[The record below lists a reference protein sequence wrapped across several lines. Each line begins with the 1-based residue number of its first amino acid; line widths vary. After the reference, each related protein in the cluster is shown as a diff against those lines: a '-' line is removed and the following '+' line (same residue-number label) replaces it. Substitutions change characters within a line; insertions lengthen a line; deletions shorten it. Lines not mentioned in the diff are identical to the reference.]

1 MEKAF
6 IAFVAFSNPEICEK
20 FVRENELT
28 KYYEPQCIVLEWE
41 KEESEDG
48 QQTLGGGR
56 AGKEATAEGG

>member
-48 QQTLGGGR
+48 RQTLGGGR
-56 AGKEATAEGG
+56 TSEEATAEGG

>member
-28 KYYEPQCIVLEWE
+28 KYYEPQCIVLEWD
-41 KEESEDG
+41 KEESKDG
-48 QQTLGGGR
+48 QQTLSGGR

>member
-20 FVRENELT
+20 FVRENGLT

-41 KEESEDG
+41 KEESKDG
-48 QQTLGGGR
+48 QQTLGSER
-56 AGKEATAEGG
+56 TSEEVTAEGG

>member
-28 KYYEPQCIVLEWE
+28 KYYEPQCIVLEWK
-41 KEESEDG
+41 KEEGEDG
-48 QQTLGGGR
+48 QQTLGSERTGE
-56 AGKEATAEGG
+56 EATAGSG